1 MQESRLNACGII
13 AEYNPLHNG
22 HVYQLDRARAL
33 TNADVLVVVMS
44 GNFVQRGEIAL
55 VDKWCRTQMALD
67 AGADLVVELPFSAA
81 TQPADGFS
89 AGAVRIL
96 ADLGCDFLAFGTEMP
111 NLNYAKLGQA
121 MLKLPRRQDIFVDY
135 TKTYATQLNELLQA
149 ELGVTLTQPNL
160 LLAASY
166 AKAVM
171 AEPDPMTLL
180 PILRIGANHDD
191 PRTLGKYSSASHIR
205 RVLQAGGAI
214 QDLVPYLPNSSVMAL
229 ASYPGPF
236 LDWAACFSYL
246 KYQINTMTLADL
258 GQIYQVTEGLE
269 YRIKK
274 VINQSQT
281 FAEFLQRLKT
291 KRYTNARLQ
300 RVCLNVLLKVTK
312 TQMAQ
317 SQLFIHPL
325 GFNERGR
332 QFLHQSKQSRTLPLV
347 TKPDAKN
354 TAEAGLFYLQSRVDR
369 FMAQLS
375 GRPQNFRREPL
386 YYRKGE

>member
-1 MQESRLNACGII
+1 
-13 AEYNPLHNG
+13 
-22 HVYQLDRARAL
+22 
-33 TNADVLVVVMS
+33 MS

-67 AGADLVVELPFSAA
+67 AGADLVLELPFSAA

-89 AGAVRIL
+89 TGAVNIL
-96 ADLGCDFLAFGTEMP
+96 ADLGCDFLAFGTEAP
-111 NLNYAKLGQA
+111 DIDYAKLGQA
-121 MLKLPRRQDIFVDY
+121 MAKLPQRQDIFVDY
-135 TKTYATQLNELLQA
+135 TKTYATQLNELLQQT
-149 ELGVTLTQPNL
+149 LGVTLTQPNL

-171 AEPDPMTLL
+171 VKPNPMALI
-180 PILRIGANHDD
+180 PIQRIGAQHDAGQAF
-191 PRTLGKYSSASHIR
+191 GKYSSASHIR

-229 ASYPGPF
+229 AGYPGPF
-236 LDWAACFSYL
+236 LDWSDCFGFL

-258 GQIYQVTEGLE
+258 SQIYQVTEGLE

-274 VINQSQT
+274 AINQSHT
-281 FAEFLQRLKT
+281 FAEFLQNLKT

-300 RVCLNVLLKVTK
+300 RVCLNVLLQITKV
-312 TQMAQ
+312 QMAQ
-317 SQLFIHPL
+317 SELFIHPL
-325 GFNERGR
+325 GFNEVGR
-332 QFLHQSKQSRTLPLV
+332 QFLHQTRQSRTLPLV

-354 TAEAGLFYLQSRVDR
+354 TAESGLFYLQSRVDR

-375 GRPQNFRREPL
+375 GQPQNFRREPL